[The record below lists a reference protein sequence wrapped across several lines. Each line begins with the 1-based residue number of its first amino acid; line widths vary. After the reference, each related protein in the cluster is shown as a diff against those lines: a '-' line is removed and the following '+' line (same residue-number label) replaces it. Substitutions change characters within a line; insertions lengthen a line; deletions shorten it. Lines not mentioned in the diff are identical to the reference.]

1 MDEVPPHRLQVE
13 SSRDEKQQYYR
24 KIGLS
29 GLVMLLLVVATCST
43 NPTSS
48 SSNLRG
54 DVVLSPMETD
64 DHVVDTSGTT
74 EPTAS
79 STRVNIGMGCPEF
92 QLAFD
97 SATAGSSTPF
107 RSFTL
112 TKGSGY
118 AYVGVRFSKLWMPI
132 GVSVVLRAVEGFDT
146 PDRMLNLSKSYP
158 SGRNY
163 GNVAAP
169 PVLTKEF
176 RIEFYRSDVGPSTV
190 DEDELIAGVFNVV
203 DNESKCFGFVVDS
216 YEYAL
221 MNDNEPLVANEASI
235 CAGDNTKNAICYYAD
250 NTTRTAYL
258 ASRSVARL
266 KIPKGSGES
275 ASCTGW
281 LIGNQGHVMTN
292 FHCVSSDAE
301 AQGTSVEF
309 MAEDKSCIDSFSCGF
324 GECEGEKVASTTEL
338 VFANEKL
345 DYALLKLPKETAQ
358 KYGYLRLKTR
368 RGVVGEQLY
377 IPQHPMGKNKRLAV
391 ADDYATN
398 VALLSLS
405 ASTCGTDG
413 YSYSGDTQTGSS
425 GSPVISFADHGVV
438 ALHHCGEMCANT
450 GIPAHEIVA
459 DLVTN
464 KIDLAVFDG
473 IDFELEEQMEGRI
486 ANAERFPA
494 YIPSAVETVQ
504 PLTSRLTLDGAIIL
518 ASGFVT
524 MDKVEFTLKKD
535 TVVSFSVIS
544 VEIADNDTFV
554 DINGD
559 CRASYLDSVL
569 YLFQEDSATPL
580 FFVDDSNVN
589 DFQRG
594 GSVSYRDPHKTTLLK
609 KGSYLLVVAPTGSN
623 EEDALDGKMKS
634 NDAPELYTC
643 RARSSYGSYKL
654 KISSTIGDNPFQFT
668 SVPPT
673 IGIDPT
679 QCHKTKE
686 EICST

>member
-1 MDEVPPHRLQVE
+1 MDGVSPPQLQVQ
-13 SSRDEKQQYYR
+13 SLSDEKQQRYR

-48 SSNLRG
+48 SSNFR

-64 DHVVDTSGTT
+64 DHAVDTSGTT
-74 EPTAS
+74 ETS

-92 QLAFD
+92 QHAFD
-97 SATAGSSTPF
+97 SATTGSSTPF

-112 TKGSGY
+112 TKGNGY

-176 RIEFYRSDVGPSTV
+176 RIEFYRSDVGSSIV
-190 DEDELIAGVFNVV
+190 DEDELIAEVFNVA
-203 DNESKCFGFVVDS
+203 DTDSKCFGFVVDS
-216 YEYAL
+216 FEYAL
-221 MNDNEPLVANEASI
+221 MNDNEPILANEASI

-292 FHCVSSDAE
+292 FHCVSSEAE
-301 AQGTSVEF
+301 AHGTSVEF
-309 MAEDKSCIDSFSCGF
+309 MAEDKACIDSFSCDF
-324 GECEGEKVASTTEL
+324 GECDGIKVASTTEL
-338 VFANEKL
+338 VFASEKL
-345 DYALLKLPKETAQ
+345 DYALLKLPEKTAQ
-358 KYGYLRLKTR
+358 TYGYLRLKTR

-398 VALLSLS
+398 VALVSLS

-450 GIPAHEIVA
+450 GIPAYEIVA
-459 DLVTN
+459 DLVAN
-464 KIDLAVFDG
+464 GIDLAVFDG
-473 IDFELEEQMEGRI
+473 IDFELEEQMEGHTT
-486 ANAERFPA
+486 NAERFPN

-504 PLTSRLTLDGAIIL
+504 PLTPRLILDGAIIL

-535 TVVSFSVIS
+535 TVVSFAVIS
-544 VEIADNDTFV
+544 VEIADNDSYV

-569 YLFQEDSATPL
+569 YLFEQDSATPL
-580 FFVDDSNVN
+580 FFVDDSNVY

-594 GSVSYRDPHKTTLLK
+594 GSVSYRDPHRNTFLN
-609 KGSYLLVVAPTGSN
+609 KGSYILVVAPTGSN
-623 EEDALDGKMKS
+623 EEDALEGKMKT

-668 SVPPT
+668 SIPPT

-679 QCHKTKE
+679 QCHKAKE
-686 EICST
+686 AICST